1 VTGLDNSPRVTSPLT
16 LTASSLATAQHR
28 MDTDKAYA
36 AIVIPRGFTTGLLRV
51 YQMAPGAESPTLPTV
66 TVLTNQ
72 RAGTLGTS
80 LASNISEP
88 ALTAVLQQINK
99 QLAASAP
106 TASSAAANTLRSDPF
121 RITTQTYRPLPD
133 HSALG
138 LSAFYIALLTIMCGF
153 LGATIT
159 NSSLDS
165 ATGFAPT
172 EIGPKWRLRR
182 PMSMTRRQTLL
193 AKWAV
198 VSVIAPVLDAVM
210 LTVAVG
216 ALRMNAPHVL
226 VLWLFTSFAAI
237 VVGLG
242 TLALF
247 ALFGSMGQLV
257 GMLVFLYLS
266 LASSGGTVPI
276 QALPEP
282 LKWAAEIEPLRQ
294 VLGGVRAIMYF
305 DVSGAAGLTR
315 GLVMTSIGLV
325 FWLLAGIGVTRLYD
339 RRGLARISPKTLAYV
354 DQAIA
359 GVQRNGATPAP
370 AAASAPIT
378 SP

>member
-1 VTGLDNSPRVTSPLT
+1 
-16 LTASSLATAQHR
+16 
-28 MDTDKAYA
+28 
-36 AIVIPRGFTTGLLRV
+36 
-51 YQMAPGAESPTLPTV
+51 
-66 TVLTNQ
+66 
-72 RAGTLGTS
+72 
-80 LASNISEP
+80 
-88 ALTAVLQQINK
+88 
-99 QLAASAP
+99 
-106 TASSAAANTLRSDPF
+106 
-121 RITTQTYRPLPD
+121 
-133 HSALG
+133 
-138 LSAFYIALLTIMCGF
+138 
-153 LGATIT
+153 
-159 NSSLDS
+159 
-165 ATGFAPT
+165 
-172 EIGPKWRLRR
+172 
-182 PMSMTRRQTLL
+182 MSMTRRQTLL

-242 TLALF
+242 TLVLF